1 MNINWPGDFAWVF
14 LAPPQNPTQRH
25 DTHLGNVLTEMRVNH
40 ERVKLPRLGWQAPW
54 EQVCMVPL
62 CVSGAPA
69 TAPLQPPLNN
79 LVTTN
84 WGVIWSVSQSRM
96 QKPALS
102 STHAVLQPD
111 SQKKEQHLQFTTQAG
126 CSEDPSWKRNCTVAI
141 PKQGIQRRAHTHT
154 HTHTQIRIKLLLPRT
169 QNRGGEELEMS
180 CAPWTS
186 QQCV

>member
-62 CVSGAPA
+62 CVSAAPA

-111 SQKKEQHLQFTTQAG
+111 SQKRNSIFSLPRRLAALKTLLEKGTAQLQFLNRVYWGA
-126 CSEDPSWKRNCTVAI
+126 R
-141 PKQGIQRRAHTHT
+141 T

-169 QNRGGEELEMS
+169 QNRGGEELETS